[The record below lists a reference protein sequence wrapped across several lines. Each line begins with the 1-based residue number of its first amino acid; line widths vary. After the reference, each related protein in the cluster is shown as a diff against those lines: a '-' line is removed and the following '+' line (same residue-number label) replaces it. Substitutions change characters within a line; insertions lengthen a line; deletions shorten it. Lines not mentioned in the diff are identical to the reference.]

1 MSKIHN
7 HIILLCI
14 SFPVE
19 LPELY
24 NFSAGGSALLTNS
37 I

>member
-7 HIILLCI
+7 RIILLCI
-14 SFPVE
+14 SSPVG
-19 LPELY
+19 LPELH